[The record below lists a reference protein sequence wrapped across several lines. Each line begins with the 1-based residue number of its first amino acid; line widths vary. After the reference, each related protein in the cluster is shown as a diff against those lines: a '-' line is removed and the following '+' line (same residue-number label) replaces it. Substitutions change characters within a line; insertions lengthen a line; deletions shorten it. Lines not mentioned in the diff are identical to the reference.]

1 MEWRDHGIVL
11 AARRHGERSLLVDVL
26 TQDHG
31 RHSGL
36 IRESGNNGGVVQP
49 GTDVQA
55 LWRARLS
62 DHMGHWTLESTK
74 VRAAGCL
81 DDPLRLAGLA
91 AATAVT
97 QALLAE
103 RQPHPQIFA
112 ALTVLLDAILADGF
126 WPALYVRY
134 ELGLL
139 GELGFGLDLSQCAL
153 SDVTDDLI
161 YVSPRTGRAVSREA
175 GAPWADK
182 LLILPGFLTGRAG
195 FEADRTAI
203 LDGLAL
209 TGHFL
214 ERHMPD
220 LARARIEEVRGRLT
234 QRLQTL

>member
-1 MEWRDHGIVL
+1 ML
-11 AARRHGERSLLVDVL
+11 TARRHGEHALLVDVL

-36 IRESGNNGGVVQP
+36 IRESSKTAALVQP

-55 LWRARLS
+55 IWRARLA

-97 QALLAE
+97 QAFLAE

-112 ALTVLLDAILADGF
+112 ALRVLLDAILADMV

-139 GELGFGLDLSQCAL
+139 SELGFGLDLSQCAL
-153 SDVTDDLI
+153 SDVTEDLI
-161 YVSPRTGRAVSREA
+161 YVSPRTGRAVSRAA
-175 GAPWADK
+175 GAPWSDK
-182 LLILPGFLTGRAG
+182 LFNLPGFLTGRPG

-220 LARARIEEVRGRLT
+220 FARARIDEVRGRLT
-234 QRLQTL
+234 QRLQQL

>member
-1 MEWRDHGIVL
+1 LEWRDHGIVL
-11 AARRHGERSLLVDVL
+11 AARRHGERSFVVDIL
-26 TQDHG
+26 TKDHG
-31 RHSGL
+31 RHAGL
-36 IRESGNNGGVVQP
+36 IRESGKNAARVQP

-55 LWRARLS
+55 QWRARLS
-62 DHMGHWTLESTK
+62 DHMGHWTLESIK

-81 DDPLRLAGLA
+81 DDPMRLAGLA

-97 QALLAE
+97 QAFLPE

-112 ALTVLLDAILADGF
+112 ALTILLDAILEDTF

-139 GELGFGLDLSQCAL
+139 SELGFGLDLSQCAL
-153 SDVTDDLI
+153 SDVTGDLA

-182 LLILPGFLTGRAG
+182 LLNLPGFLTGRAG
-195 FEADRTAI
+195 FDADRGAI
-203 LDGLAL
+203 MDGLAL

-234 QRLQTL
+234 QRLQQL

>member
-1 MEWRDHGIVL
+1 LEWRDHGIVL
-11 AARRHGERSLLVDVL
+11 AARRHGERSFVVDVL

-31 RHSGL
+31 RHAGL
-36 IRESGNNGGVVQP
+36 IRESGKNAALVQP

-55 LWRARLS
+55 QWRARLA
-62 DHMGHWTLESTK
+62 DHMGHWTLESIK

-97 QALLAE
+97 QAFLAE

-112 ALTVLLDAILADGF
+112 ALTILLDAISADGF

-139 GELGFGLDLSQCAL
+139 SELGFGLDLSQCAL
-153 SDVTDDLI
+153 SEVTEDLA
-161 YVSPRTGRAVSREA
+161 YVSPRTGRAVSRDA

-182 LLILPGFLTGRAG
+182 LLNLPGFLTGRAG
-195 FEADRTAI
+195 FEADRGAI
-203 LDGLAL
+203 FDGLAL

-234 QRLQTL
+234 QRLQQL